1 MLTSDLLVT
10 RIHKGK
16 IDPVYAPLNVECLE
30 VAESVIGAFQR
41 HVGMTYGE
49 LIEELEGLEEI
60 NYRLI
65 RGLAQ
70 ILERRCLI
78 STDSVIDPIEAR
90 RAVFA
95 QSRGLVTDEEERK
108 ETLRRASEKLSITHD
123 ELERALFADHEENLV
138 VKEFLAVT
146 PEDLIRQYN
155 LSLAQTL
162 LFKAIG
168 MEIRIEGNYQP
179 MFWRIKQLRLMY
191 SILEDKIYL
200 DGPISL
206 FKMTERYGTAF
217 AELLPTIMKS
227 SRWSLKANVLRKTPQ
242 GKRMYDFTL
251 DHTSKQLFGP
261 ELEVK
266 ETFDSAI
273 EKEFYN
279 LSFKGWTVRREPT
292 VLKTGRYAFI
302 PDFSMELNGTDT
314 RIYVEIIGFW
324 TPEYLKNKIQKINQ
338 LKEKESM
345 ILLVNKMLACSGSEF
360 DTDNI
365 IFYDRR
371 IPQLEIIKVLRKY
384 EEKKLNEEKAR
395 LNGMEISLDCGAS
408 IISLNEMA
416 KEYGVSLKAL
426 KDVIKG
432 RIKNVTDYLLL
443 GDQLVGNQT
452 LKTIQAELNG
462 VKRHE
467 DALKIFEKY
476 GVKAHSQALQSLGY
490 KVKWIGLNPEN
501 TEIIKVRI

>member
-1 MLTSDLLVT
+1 MLTSDLLVARVHNG
-10 RIHKGK
+10 RIE
-16 IDPVYAPLNVECLE
+16 PVYAPLNEEYLE
-30 VAESVIGAFQR
+30 VAESVIGAFER
-41 HVGMTYGE
+41 HTGGTYGE
-49 LIEELEGLEEI
+49 LMEELEGLEEI

-78 STDSVIDPIEAR
+78 SADSVIDPVDAR
-90 RAVFA
+90 REIFA
-95 QSRGLVTDEEERK
+95 ASRGLVTDERER
-108 ETLRRASEKLSITHD
+108 EDTLRSAAEKLSITPG

-138 VKEFLAVT
+138 VKDFLSIT

-162 LFKAIG
+162 LFRAAG
-168 MEIRIEGNYQP
+168 MEIQMEGNYQP
-179 MFWRIKQLRLMY
+179 LFWRVKQLRLMY
-191 SILEDKIYL
+191 SILDDKIYL

-206 FKMTERYGTAF
+206 FRMTERYGTAF

-227 SRWSLKANVLRKTPQ
+227 KRWSLKADVLRKTPQ
-242 GKRMYDFTL
+242 GKRVYDFTL
-251 DHTSKQLFGP
+251 DHTSKQLFSP
-261 ELEVK
+261 EIEVK

-302 PDFSMELNGTDT
+302 PDFLMEQNGTDT

-345 ILLVNKMLACSGSEF
+345 ILLVNKMLSCSGSEF
-360 DTDNI
+360 DTDNV
-365 IFYDRR
+365 IFYDKR
-371 IPQLEIIKVLRKY
+371 IPQLEIIKILRKY
-384 EEKKLNEEKAR
+384 EEKRLNEEKAR
-395 LNGMEISLDCGAS
+395 LSGMEIPLDGS
-408 IISLNEMA
+408 SGIISLDEMA

-426 KDVIKG
+426 RDVVKG
-432 RIKNVTDYLLL
+432 RIKNIADYLLL
-443 GDQLVGNQT
+443 GDQLVGSQI
-452 LKTIQAELNG
+452 LKTIQTELNG

-476 GVKAHSQALQSLGY
+476 GIKAHSQALECLGY